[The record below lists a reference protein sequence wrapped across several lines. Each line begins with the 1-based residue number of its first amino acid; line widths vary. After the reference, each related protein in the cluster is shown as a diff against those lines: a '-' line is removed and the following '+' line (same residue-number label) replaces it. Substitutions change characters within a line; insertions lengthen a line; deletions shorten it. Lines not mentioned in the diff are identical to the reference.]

1 MSIEKSLYEAPQG
14 LSALAEEEPD
24 IEIEI
29 EDPESVSVKMGDVE
43 IEIDPDAEDEEDFN
57 QNLVEVMDE
66 GDLQQLAGDLTED
79 IDNDLASRKDWEKM
93 YKDGITLLGLKFEER
108 TEPWSGACGVFHP
121 MITEAVVRFQSDTIM
136 ETFPAKGP
144 ARTQIIGKE
153 TPEKKEAAIRV
164 EDDMNYQLTEKMP
177 EYRLEHEKM
186 LWNLPSAGSA
196 FKKIYFDP
204 SLDRQVAVF
213 IPAED
218 VILPYGASDIET
230 CSRITHRMRKNKNE
244 LLKLMNAGFYAETDL
259 EDEPDTFLN
268 EIQQKKDK
276 ETGFSASFDDR
287 YELYE
292 IHADLDLPGFED
304 EDEDGE
310 PTGIA
315 LPYVVTML
323 RGTEE
328 IIAIRRNWNED
339 DELKLKRQ
347 HFVHYQ
353 YIPGYGSYGFGLFH
367 LIGGYA
373 KSATSIMRQLVDA
386 GTLSNLPGGLKARGL
401 RIKGDDTPIAPG
413 EFRDVDLG
421 SGNIRDNI
429 LPLPY
434 KEPSMVLSGLMDK
447 IVEEGRRFA
456 ATSDMKISDMSNQA
470 PVGTTLAILE
480 RTLKV
485 MSAVQARVHYTMKQE
500 LQLLAAIIRDYTDP
514 DYAYEP
520 EEGRASAK
528 KSDYSM
534 VEVIPVS
541 DPNAATLSQR
551 VVQYQAV
558 IQLAQMAPQIYN
570 LPMLHRQMLDVLG
583 IKHADK
589 LVPLEDDQK
598 PTDPVTEN
606 MNALKGKPLK
616 AFIYQDHESHIKVHQ
631 SAMTDPIIQQLIGQ
645 NPQAQTITAAM
656 QSHVAEHVG
665 YAYRQK
671 IELALG
677 VALPNPEDEMPED
690 MEKEISRLMAEAA
703 PQVLAQSKATV
714 AQQQAQQNAQDP
726 VLQLQMQEL
735 QIKQKEV
742 DLKEKKLM
750 ADAAQQQATQ
760 MQELQ
765 LKQKEVEI
773 KEKKLMA
780 DAAAKADELDIQKQ
794 KIESTEKIAG
804 MQATLKDLQTKQ
816 ALQAKQEESGAKLG
830 VDMAH
835 KRAQLQQSKKTEK

>member
-29 EDPESVSVKMGDVE
+29 EDPESVNIKMGDVE
-43 IEIDPDAEDEEDFN
+43 LEIDPDAEDGEDFN
-57 QNLVEVMDE
+57 QNLVEVMED
-66 GDLQQLAGDLTED
+66 GDLQLLAGDLSED
-79 IDNDLASRKDWEKM
+79 IDNDIASRKDWEKM

-108 TEPWSGACGVFHP
+108 TEPWNGACGVFHP

-144 ARTQIIGKE
+144 AKTQIIGKE
-153 TPEKKEAAIRV
+153 TPEKKEAAVRV

-204 SLDRQVAVF
+204 SLNRQVAIF

-244 LLKLMNAGFYAETDL
+244 LLKLMNAGFYAEVDL
-259 EDEPDTFLN
+259 NDEPDTFLN

-276 ETGFSASFDDR
+276 ETGFSASYDDR
-287 YELYE
+287 FELYE

-304 EDEDGE
+304 KDDDGE

-315 LPYVVTML
+315 LPYVVTMI

-353 YIPGYGSYGFGLFH
+353 YIPGYGAYGFGLFH

-456 ATSDMKISDMSNQA
+456 ATSDMKVADMSNQA

-485 MSAVQARVHYTMKQE
+485 MSAVQARTHYTMKQE

-514 DYAYEP
+514 DYTYEP

-570 LPMLHRQMLDVLG
+570 LPVLHRQMLDVLG

-631 SAMTDPIIQQLIGQ
+631 SAMTDPIVQQLIGQ
-645 NPQAQTITAAM
+645 NPQAPVIMAAM
-656 QSHVAEHVG
+656 QSHIAEHVG

-703 PQVLAQSKATV
+703 PQVLAQSKAMV

-726 VLQLQMQEL
+726 ILQLQMQEL

-742 DLKEKKLM
+742 DLKEKK
-750 ADAAQQQATQ
+750 
-760 MQELQ
+760 
-765 LKQKEVEI
+765 V
-773 KEKKLMA
+773 MA
-780 DAAAKADELDIQKQ
+780 DAAAKADELEIQKQ
-794 KIESTEKIAG
+794 KIESAEKIAG
-804 MQATLKDLQTKQ
+804 MNATLKDLQAKQ
-816 ALQAKQEESGAKLG
+816 AIQAKQEETGAKLG
-830 VDMAH
+830 LDLAH
-835 KRAQLQQSKKTEK
+835 KRALLQQPKKTEK

>member
-29 EDPESVSVKMGDVE
+29 EDPESVNVKMGDVE

-57 QNLVEVMDE
+57 QNLVEVMEDA
-66 GDLQQLAGDLTED
+66 DLQLLAGELTED

-244 LLKLMNAGFYAETDL
+244 LLKLMNAGFYVETEL

-328 IIAIRRNWNED
+328 IISIRRNWNED

-514 DYAYEP
+514 DYSYEP

-570 LPMLHRQMLDVLG
+570 LPVLHRQMLDVLG

-645 NPQAQTITAAM
+645 NPQAQTIMAAM
-656 QSHVAEHVG
+656 QSHIAEHVG

-703 PQVLAQSKATV
+703 PQVLAQSKAMV

-742 DLKEKKLM
+742 D
-750 ADAAQQQATQ
+750 
-760 MQELQ
+760 
-765 LKQKEVEI
+765 I

-780 DAAAKADELDIQKQ
+780 DAAAKADELDLQKQ

-830 VDMAH
+830 IDMAH

>member
-29 EDPESVSVKMGDVE
+29 EDPESVNIKMGDVE
-43 IEIDPDAEDEEDFN
+43 LEIDPDAEDGEDFN
-57 QNLVEVMDE
+57 QNLVEVMED
-66 GDLQQLAGDLTED
+66 GDLQLLAGDLSED
-79 IDNDLASRKDWEKM
+79 IDNDIASRKDWEKM

-144 ARTQIIGKE
+144 AKTQIIGKE
-153 TPEKKEAAIRV
+153 TPEKKEAAVRV

-204 SLDRQVAVF
+204 SLNRQVAIF

-244 LLKLMNAGFYAETDL
+244 LLKLMNAGFYAEVDL
-259 EDEPDTFLN
+259 NDEPDTFLN

-276 ETGFSASFDDR
+276 ETGFSASYDDR
-287 YELYE
+287 FELYE

-304 EDEDGE
+304 KDDDGE

-353 YIPGYGSYGFGLFH
+353 YIPGYGAYGFGLFH

-456 ATSDMKISDMSNQA
+456 ATSDMKVADMSNQA

-485 MSAVQARVHYTMKQE
+485 MSAVQARTHYTMKQE

-570 LPMLHRQMLDVLG
+570 LPVLHRQMLDVLG

-631 SAMTDPIIQQLIGQ
+631 SAMTDPIVQQLIGQ
-645 NPQAQTITAAM
+645 NPQAPVIMAAM
-656 QSHVAEHVG
+656 QSHIAEHVG

-703 PQVLAQSKATV
+703 PQVLAQSKAMM

-726 VLQLQMQEL
+726 ILQLQMQEL

-742 DLKEKKLM
+742 DLKEKK
-750 ADAAQQQATQ
+750 
-760 MQELQ
+760 
-765 LKQKEVEI
+765 V
-773 KEKKLMA
+773 MA
-780 DAAAKADELDIQKQ
+780 DAAAKADELEIQKQ
-794 KIESTEKIAG
+794 KIESAEKIAG
-804 MQATLKDLQTKQ
+804 MNATLKDLQAKQ
-816 ALQAKQEESGAKLG
+816 ALQARQEETGAKLG
-830 VDMAH
+830 LDMAH
-835 KRAQLQQSKKTEK
+835 KRALLQQPKKTEK

>member
-1 MSIEKSLYEAPQG
+1 MAVDKSLYQAPQG
-14 LSALAEEEPD
+14 LSALAEDEPD

-29 EDPESVSVKMGDVE
+29 EDPEAVHITAGDME
-43 IEIDPDAEDEEDFN
+43 IDIDPDADSEDDFN
-57 QNLVEVMDE
+57 QNLVEVMSE
-66 GDLQQLAGDLTED
+66 SDLQTLASDLSED
-79 IDNDLASRKDWEKM
+79 IDNDIASRKDWEKM

-144 ARTQIIGKE
+144 VRTSIIGKE
-153 TPEKKEAAIRV
+153 TPEKKEAAVRV
-164 EDDMNYQLTEKMP
+164 EEDMNYQLTEKMP

-196 FKKIYFDP
+196 FKKVYFDP
-204 SLDRQVAVF
+204 SLNRQVAVF

-218 VILPYGASDIET
+218 VILPYGTSDVET
-230 CSRITHRMRKNKNE
+230 CARVTHRMRKTKND
-244 LLKLMNAGFYAETDL
+244 LIKLMNAGFYAETELD
-259 EDEPDTFLN
+259 DEPDHFLN

-276 ETGFSASFDDR
+276 ETGFSASYDDR
-287 YELYE
+287 FELYE
-292 IHADLDLPGFED
+292 IHVDLDLPGFED
-304 EDEDGE
+304 EEDGE

-315 LPYVVTML
+315 LPYVVTLL

-328 IIAIRRNWNED
+328 ILAIRRNWKEE

-353 YIPGYGSYGFGLFH
+353 YIPGYGAYGFGLFH

-456 ATSDMKISDMSNQA
+456 ATSDMKVADMSNQA

-514 DYAYEP
+514 DYTYEP
-520 EEGRASAK
+520 EEGRATAK
-528 KSDYSM
+528 KADYSM
-534 VEVIPVS
+534 VEVVPVS

-558 IQLAQMAPQIYN
+558 IQLAQMAPQIYD
-570 LPMLHRQMLDVLG
+570 LPFLHRQMLEVLG
-583 IKHADK
+583 IKHSNK
-589 LVPLEDDQK
+589 IVPLEDDQK
-598 PTDPVTEN
+598 PKDPVSEN
-606 MNALKGKPLK
+606 QAVLKGKPLK
-616 AFIYQDHESHIKVHQ
+616 AFIYQDHEAHIKVHQ
-631 SAMTDPIIQQLIGQ
+631 SAMMDPIVQQLIGQ
-645 NPQAQTITAAM
+645 NPQAQVIMAGM
-656 QSHVAEHVG
+656 QSHIAEHVG
-665 YAYRQK
+665 FAYRQK

-677 VALPNPEDEMPED
+677 VSLPNPEDELPEQ

-703 PQVLAQSKATV
+703 TQVLAESKAMM

-742 DLKEKKLM
+742 
-750 ADAAQQQATQ
+750 A
-760 MQELQ
+760 
-765 LKQKEVEI
+765 I

-780 DAAAKADELDIQKQ
+780 DSAAKADELEIQKQ
-794 KIESTEKIAG
+794 KIESTEKIAS
-804 MQATLKDLQTKQ
+804 MNATLKDLQTKQ
-816 ALQAKQEESGAKLG
+816 ALQSKQEESGVKLG
-830 VDMAH
+830 MDMAH
-835 KRAQLQQSKKTEK
+835 KRAILNKPNKEGK

>member
-29 EDPESVSVKMGDVE
+29 EDPEALKLSIDGEE
-43 IEIDPDAEDEEDFN
+43 ILSMEKEDGEEDFN

-153 TPEKKEAAIRV
+153 TPEKKEAAVRV

-204 SLDRQVAVF
+204 SLNRQVAVF

-244 LLKLMNAGFYAETDL
+244 LLKLINAGFYAETDL

-310 PTGIA
+310 LTGIA

-323 RGTEE
+323 RGPEK

-353 YIPGYGSYGFGLFH
+353 YIPGYGAYGFGLFH

-401 RIKGDDTPIAPG
+401 RIRGDDTPIAPG

-421 SGNIRDNI
+421 AGNIRDNI

-434 KEPSMVLSGLMDK
+434 KEPSIVLSGLMDK

-456 ATSDMKISDMSNQA
+456 ATSDMKVADMSNQA

-485 MSAVQARVHYTMKQE
+485 MSAVQARTHYTMKQE

-514 DYAYEP
+514 DYTYEP

-570 LPMLHRQMLDVLG
+570 LPVLHRQMLDVLG

-703 PQVLAQSKATV
+703 PQVLAQSKAMV

-726 VLQLQMQEL
+726 ILQLQMQEL

-750 ADAAQQQATQ
+750 ADAAQQQAKQ

-804 MQATLKDLQTKQ
+804 MNATLKDLQLKQ
-816 ALQAKQEESGAKLG
+816 TIQAKQEESGAKLG

>member
-29 EDPESVSVKMGDVE
+29 EDPESVNIKMGDVE

-57 QNLVEVMDE
+57 QNLVEVMEDA
-66 GDLQQLAGDLTED
+66 DLQQLAGELTED

-108 TEPWSGACGVFHP
+108 TEPWAGACGVFHP

-164 EDDMNYQLTEKMP
+164 QDDMNYQLTEKMP

-196 FKKIYFDP
+196 FKKVYFDP

-292 IHADLDLPGFED
+292 IHADLDLPGFENV
-304 EDEDGE
+304 DEDGE

-328 IIAIRRNWNED
+328 IMAIRRNWNED

-434 KEPSMVLSGLMDK
+434 KEPSVVLSGLMDK

-456 ATSDMKISDMSNQA
+456 ATSDMKVADMSNQA

-514 DYAYEP
+514 DYTYEP

-570 LPMLHRQMLDVLG
+570 LPVLHRQMLDVLG

-589 LVPLEDDQK
+589 LVPLEEDQK

-645 NPQAQTITAAM
+645 NPQAPVIMAAM
-656 QSHVAEHVG
+656 QSHIAEHVG

-703 PQVLAQSKATV
+703 PQVLAQSKAMV

-726 VLQLQMQEL
+726 ILQLQMQEL

-742 DLKEKKLM
+742 DLKEKK
-750 ADAAQQQATQ
+750 
-760 MQELQ
+760 
-765 LKQKEVEI
+765 V
-773 KEKKLMA
+773 MA
-780 DAAAKADELDIQKQ
+780 DAAAKADELELQKQ

-804 MQATLKDLQTKQ
+804 MNATLKDLQAKQ
-816 ALQAKQEESGAKLG
+816 ALQARQEESGAKLG
-830 VDMAH
+830 LDLAH
-835 KRAQLQQSKKTEK
+835 KRALLQQPKKTEK

>member
-29 EDPESVSVKMGDVE
+29 EDPESVNIKMGDVE

-57 QNLVEVMDE
+57 QNLVEVME
-66 GDLQQLAGDLTED
+66 AGDLQLLAGELTED

-108 TEPWSGACGVFHP
+108 TEPWNGACGVFHP

-144 ARTQIIGKE
+144 AKTQIIGKE
-153 TPEKKEAAIRV
+153 TPEKKEAAVRV

-204 SLDRQVAVF
+204 SLNRQVAIF

-244 LLKLMNAGFYAETDL
+244 LLKLMNAGFYAETEL

-304 EDEDGE
+304 VDEDGE

-328 IIAIRRNWNED
+328 IMAIRRNWNED

-434 KEPSMVLSGLMDK
+434 KEPSVVLSGLMDK

-456 ATSDMKISDMSNQA
+456 ATSDMKVADMSNQA

-514 DYAYEP
+514 DYTYEP

-570 LPMLHRQMLDVLG
+570 LPVLHRQMLDVLG

-589 LVPLEDDQK
+589 LVPLEEDQK

-631 SAMTDPIIQQLIGQ
+631 SAMTDPIVQQLIGQ
-645 NPQAQTITAAM
+645 NPQAPVIMAAM
-656 QSHVAEHVG
+656 QSHIAEHVG

-671 IELALG
+671 IEMALG

-703 PQVLAQSKATV
+703 PQVLAQSKAMV

-726 VLQLQMQEL
+726 ILQLQMQEL

-742 DLKEKKLM
+742 DLKEKK
-750 ADAAQQQATQ
+750 
-760 MQELQ
+760 
-765 LKQKEVEI
+765 V
-773 KEKKLMA
+773 MA
-780 DAAAKADELDIQKQ
+780 DAAAKADELEIQKQ

-804 MQATLKDLQTKQ
+804 MNATLKDLQAKQ
-816 ALQAKQEESGAKLG
+816 ALQARQEETGAKLG
-830 VDMAH
+830 LDLAH
-835 KRAQLQQSKKTEK
+835 KRAQLQQPKKTEK

>member
-29 EDPESVSVKMGDVE
+29 EDPESVNIKMGDVE
-43 IEIDPDAEDEEDFN
+43 LEIDPDAEDGEDFN
-57 QNLVEVMDE
+57 QNLVEVMED
-66 GDLQQLAGDLTED
+66 GDLQLLAGDLSED
-79 IDNDLASRKDWEKM
+79 IDNDIASRKDWEKM

-144 ARTQIIGKE
+144 AKTQIIGKE
-153 TPEKKEAAIRV
+153 TPEKKEAAVRV

-204 SLDRQVAVF
+204 SLNRQVAIF

-244 LLKLMNAGFYAETDL
+244 LLKLMNAGFYAEVDL
-259 EDEPDTFLN
+259 NDEPDTFLN

-276 ETGFSASFDDR
+276 ETGFSASYDDR
-287 YELYE
+287 FELYE

-304 EDEDGE
+304 KDDDGE

-353 YIPGYGSYGFGLFH
+353 YIPGYGAYGFGLFH

-456 ATSDMKISDMSNQA
+456 ATSDMKVADMSNQA

-485 MSAVQARVHYTMKQE
+485 MSAVQARTHYTMKQE

-514 DYAYEP
+514 DYTYEP

-570 LPMLHRQMLDVLG
+570 LPVLHRQMLDVLG

-631 SAMTDPIIQQLIGQ
+631 SAMTDPIVQQLIGQ
-645 NPQAQTITAAM
+645 NPQAPVIMAAM
-656 QSHVAEHVG
+656 QSHIAEHVG

-703 PQVLAQSKATV
+703 PQVLAQSKAMM

-726 VLQLQMQEL
+726 ILQLQMQEL

-742 DLKEKKLM
+742 DLKEKK
-750 ADAAQQQATQ
+750 
-760 MQELQ
+760 
-765 LKQKEVEI
+765 V
-773 KEKKLMA
+773 MA
-780 DAAAKADELDIQKQ
+780 DAAAKADELEIQKQ

-804 MQATLKDLQTKQ
+804 MNATLKDLQAKQ
-816 ALQAKQEESGAKLG
+816 ALQARQEETGAKLG
-830 VDMAH
+830 LDMAH
-835 KRAQLQQSKKTEK
+835 KRALLQQPKKTEK

>member
-1 MSIEKSLYEAPQG
+1 MAVDKSLYQAPQG
-14 LSALAEEEPD
+14 LSALAEDEPD

-29 EDPESVSVKMGDVE
+29 EDPEAVHITAGDME
-43 IEIDPDAEDEEDFN
+43 IDIDPDAENEEDFN
-57 QNLVEVMDE
+57 QNLVEVMSDS
-66 GDLQQLAGDLTED
+66 DLESLASDLAED
-79 IDNDLASRKDWEKM
+79 IDNDIASRKDWEKM

-144 ARTQIIGKE
+144 VRTSIIGKE
-153 TPEKKEAAIRV
+153 TPEKKEAAVRV
-164 EDDMNYQLTEKMP
+164 EEDMNYQLTEKMP

-218 VILPYGASDIET
+218 VILPYGASDVET
-230 CSRITHRMRKNKNE
+230 CPRITHRMRKTKND
-244 LLKLMNAGFYAETDL
+244 LLKLMNAGFYVETELD
-259 EDEPDTFLN
+259 DEPNRFLN

-276 ETGFSASFDDR
+276 ETGFSASYDDR
-287 YELYE
+287 FELYE
-292 IHADLDLPGFED
+292 VHVDLDLPGFED

-315 LPYVVTML
+315 LPYVVTLL
-323 RGTEE
+323 RGTDE
-328 IIAIRRNWNED
+328 ILAIRRNWKEED
-339 DELKLKRQ
+339 DLKLKRQ

-353 YIPGYGSYGFGLFH
+353 YIPGYGAYGFGLFH

-456 ATSDMKISDMSNQA
+456 ATSDMKVADMSNQA

-485 MSAVQARVHYTMKQE
+485 MSAVQARVHYSMKQE

-514 DYAYEP
+514 DYTYEP
-520 EEGRASAK
+520 EEGRATAK

-558 IQLAQMAPQIYN
+558 IQLAQMAPQIYD
-570 LPMLHRQMLDVLG
+570 LPFLHRQMLEVLG
-583 IKHADK
+583 IKHANK
-589 LVPLEDDQK
+589 IVPLEDDQK
-598 PTDPVTEN
+598 PKDPVTEN
-606 MNALKGKPLK
+606 QNVLKGKPLK
-616 AFIYQDHESHIKVHQ
+616 AFIYQDHEAHIKVHQ
-631 SAMTDPIIQQLIGQ
+631 SAMTDPIVQQLIGQ
-645 NPQAQTITAAM
+645 NPQAQVIMAAM
-656 QSHVAEHVG
+656 QSHIAEHVG
-665 YAYRQK
+665 FAYRQK

-677 VALPNPEDEMPED
+677 VTLPNPEDELPEQ

-703 PQVLAQSKATV
+703 TQVLAESKAMA

-726 VLQLQMQEL
+726 ILQIQMQEL

-742 DLKEKKLM
+742 D
-750 ADAAQQQATQ
+750 
-760 MQELQ
+760 
-765 LKQKEVEI
+765 I

-780 DAAAKADELDIQKQ
+780 DAAAKADELEIQKQ
-794 KIESTEKIAG
+794 KIDSTEKIAG
-804 MQATLKDLQTKQ
+804 MQATLKDLQVKQ
-816 ALQAKQEESGAKLG
+816 SLQAKQEESGMKLG

-835 KRAQLQQSKKTEK
+835 KRALLQNTKKEGK

>member
-29 EDPESVSVKMGDVE
+29 EDPESVNIKMGDVE
-43 IEIDPDAEDEEDFN
+43 LEIDPDAEDGEDFN
-57 QNLVEVMDE
+57 QNLVEVMED
-66 GDLQQLAGDLTED
+66 GDLQLLAGDLSED
-79 IDNDLASRKDWEKM
+79 IDNDIASRKDWEKM

-144 ARTQIIGKE
+144 AKTQIIGKE
-153 TPEKKEAAIRV
+153 TPEKKEAAVRV

-204 SLDRQVAVF
+204 SLARQVAIF

-244 LLKLMNAGFYAETDL
+244 LLKLMNAGFYAEVDL
-259 EDEPDTFLN
+259 NDEPDTFLN

-276 ETGFSASFDDR
+276 ETGFSASYDDR
-287 YELYE
+287 FELYE

-304 EDEDGE
+304 KDDDGE

-353 YIPGYGSYGFGLFH
+353 YIPGYGAYGFGLFH

-456 ATSDMKISDMSNQA
+456 ATSDMKVADMSNQA

-485 MSAVQARVHYTMKQE
+485 MSAVQARTHYTMKQE

-514 DYAYEP
+514 DYTYEP

-570 LPMLHRQMLDVLG
+570 LPVLHRQMLDVLG

-631 SAMTDPIIQQLIGQ
+631 SAMTDPIVQQLIGQ
-645 NPQAQTITAAM
+645 NPQAPVIMAAM
-656 QSHVAEHVG
+656 QSHIAEHVG

-703 PQVLAQSKATV
+703 PQVLAQSKAMM

-726 VLQLQMQEL
+726 ILQLQMQEL

-742 DLKEKKLM
+742 DLKEKK
-750 ADAAQQQATQ
+750 
-760 MQELQ
+760 
-765 LKQKEVEI
+765 V
-773 KEKKLMA
+773 MA
-780 DAAAKADELDIQKQ
+780 DAAAKADELEIQKQ
-794 KIESTEKIAG
+794 KIESAEKIAG
-804 MQATLKDLQTKQ
+804 MNATLKDLQAKQ
-816 ALQAKQEESGAKLG
+816 ALQARQEETGAKLG
-830 VDMAH
+830 LDMAH
-835 KRAQLQQSKKTEK
+835 KRALLQQPKKTEK

>member
-29 EDPESVSVKMGDVE
+29 EDPESINIKMGDVE

-57 QNLVEVMDE
+57 QNLVEVMEDA
-66 GDLQQLAGDLTED
+66 DLQQLAGDLTED

-108 TEPWSGACGVFHP
+108 TEPWNGACGVFHP

-144 ARTQIIGKE
+144 AKTQIIGKE
-153 TPEKKEAAIRV
+153 TPEKKEAAVRV

-204 SLDRQVAVF
+204 SLDRQVAIF

-244 LLKLMNAGFYAETDL
+244 LLKLMNAGFYAEVDL
-259 EDEPDTFLN
+259 NDEPDTFLN

-304 EDEDGE
+304 KDDDEE

-315 LPYVVTML
+315 LPYVVTMI

-353 YIPGYGSYGFGLFH
+353 YIPGYGAYGFGLFH

-456 ATSDMKISDMSNQA
+456 ATSDMKVADMSNQA

-485 MSAVQARVHYTMKQE
+485 MSAVQARTHYTMKQE

-514 DYAYEP
+514 DYTYEP

-570 LPMLHRQMLDVLG
+570 LPVLHRQMLDVLG

-589 LVPLEDDQK
+589 LVPLEEDQK

-631 SAMTDPIIQQLIGQ
+631 SAMTDPIVQQLIGQ
-645 NPQAQTITAAM
+645 NPQAPVIMAAM
-656 QSHVAEHVG
+656 QSHIAEHVG

-671 IELALG
+671 IEMALG

-703 PQVLAQSKATV
+703 PQVLAQSKAMV

-726 VLQLQMQEL
+726 ILQLQMQEL

-742 DLKEKKLM
+742 DLKEKKVL
-750 ADAAQQQATQ
+750 
-760 MQELQ
+760 
-765 LKQKEVEI
+765 
-773 KEKKLMA
+773 A
-780 DAAAKADELDIQKQ
+780 DAAAKADELEIQKQ

-804 MQATLKDLQTKQ
+804 MNATLKDLQAKQ
-816 ALQAKQEESGAKLG
+816 ALQARQEETGAKLG
-830 VDMAH
+830 LDLAH
-835 KRAQLQQSKKTEK
+835 KRAQLQQPKKTEK